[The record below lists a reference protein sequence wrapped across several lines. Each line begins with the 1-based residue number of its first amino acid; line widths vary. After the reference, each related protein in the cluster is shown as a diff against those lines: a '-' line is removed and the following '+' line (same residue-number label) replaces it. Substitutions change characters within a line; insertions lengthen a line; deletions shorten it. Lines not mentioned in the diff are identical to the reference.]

1 MCVDC
6 CQGRS
11 VPPRDTGSE
20 GHREEGTASVELI
33 AVVPFL
39 LLAVFVAAQLG
50 AVGESLWSAGI
61 AARAGARAALVEG
74 DPRATARRALPTVL
88 RGEARVTEAGGV
100 AVQVGVPRILPL
112 VPRLSV
118 GAESRL
124 GDG

>member
-1 MCVDC
+1 MCVDG
-6 CQGRS
+6 CQGRT

-33 AVVPFL
+33 AAVPFL
-39 LLAVFVAAQLG
+39 LLAVFVAAQVG

-61 AARAGARAALVEG
+61 AARAGARAALVG
-74 DPRATARRALPTVL
+74 RDPRATVRRALPTAL

-100 AVQVGVPRILPL
+100 AVLVRVPRVLPL
-112 VPRLSV
+112 TPRLSV
-118 GAESRL
+118 EAESGL